1 MVDRPFLLIESLMS
15 RKGKGFSEISHV
27 YFKAGWKE
35 LSELM
40 NWLNCYLLDEAAP
53 TQLSMKHL

>member
-1 MVDRPFLLIESLMS
+1 MS
-15 RKGKGFSEISHV
+15 RKGKEFSEISHV
-27 YFKAGWKE
+27 YFRAGWKE

-40 NWLNCYLLDEAAP
+40 NWLNCYLLDEAGP